1 MNPGFPGIPDL
12 NIPDHLPEHIKI
24 ALDMSDLVQLA
35 EEYEAMEASIA
46 ASEAG
51 PSQPR
56 KKRREIN
63 REREKGL
70 DKKQAGGYRSFTMMA
85 TMKITMNAPPTFLQF
100 KICNHATVKSNHV
113 RGPIWHNSA
122 TISLFSTKQSLDGRL
137 LKFHNSSLNSFV
149 RPLLAVEPGVEASI
163 SDENVVTVKNA
174 NVLVE
179 LQDDDKMQVKV
190 ELPGK
195 ETQIVFDKVLTNLA
209 RTAPP
214 VPGFRRQKGGKT
226 SKVPKSFLLS
236 IIGEDRVTKFVIQEI
251 VSSTMADYVKKS
263 NILVKDN
270 KVNTIQSLEE
280 LQSSFSPG
288 VDFGFNATLELEKPD
303 SQISSSDSS
312 EA

>member
-1 MNPGFPGIPDL
+1 MTS
-12 NIPDHLPEHIKI
+12 
-24 ALDMSDLVQLA
+24 MT
-35 EEYEAMEASIA
+35 
-46 ASEAG
+46 
-51 PSQPR
+51 
-56 KKRREIN
+56 
-63 REREKGL
+63 
-70 DKKQAGGYRSFTMMA
+70 GGHRSFTTMA
-85 TMKITMNAPPTFLQF
+85 TMKITMNASPTFTQF
-100 KICNHATVKSNHV
+100 KVCNHAIVKSNHV
-113 RGPIWHNSA
+113 LVPIWQNLA
-122 TISLFSTKQSLDGRL
+122 TVSLFSTSQSLDGRL
-137 LKFHNSSLNSFV
+137 LKSHNSHKSLNSFV
-149 RPLLAVEPGVEASI
+149 RPPLAVEPGVEASI
-163 SDENVVTVKNA
+163 SDENVVAVKNA

-195 ETQIVFDKVLTNLA
+195 ETQIVFDKVLANLA

-251 VSSTMADYVKKS
+251 VSSTVADYVKKN

-270 KVNTIQSLEE
+270 RVNTIQSLEE

-288 VDFGFNATLELEKPD
+288 IDFGFNATLELEKLD
-303 SQISSSDSS
+303 NQTSSSDSS

>member
-1 MNPGFPGIPDL
+1 
-12 NIPDHLPEHIKI
+12 
-24 ALDMSDLVQLA
+24 
-35 EEYEAMEASIA
+35 
-46 ASEAG
+46 
-51 PSQPR
+51 
-56 KKRREIN
+56 
-63 REREKGL
+63 
-70 DKKQAGGYRSFTMMA
+70 MA
-85 TMKITMNAPPTFLQF
+85 TMKITINHPPTFLQF
-100 KICNHATVKSNHV
+100 KLYNDAIITSGHV
-113 RGPIWHNSA
+113 RVPIWRNLA
-122 TISLFSTKQSLDGRL
+122 TTSLFSTKQSVDGRI
-137 LKFHNSSLNSFV
+137 LKSDNTHKSLNSFV
-149 RPLLAVEPGVEASI
+149 RPLLAVEPGVQASI

-179 LQDDDKMQVKV
+179 SQDDDKMQVKV

-251 VSSTMADYVKKS
+251 VSSTMADYVKKN
-263 NILVKDN
+263 NILVKEN
-270 KVNTIQSLEE
+270 RVNTIQSLEE

-288 VDFGFNATLELEKPD
+288 IDFGFNATLELEKPD
-303 SQISSSDSS
+303 DQPSSSDSS

>member
-1 MNPGFPGIPDL
+1 
-12 NIPDHLPEHIKI
+12 
-24 ALDMSDLVQLA
+24 
-35 EEYEAMEASIA
+35 
-46 ASEAG
+46 
-51 PSQPR
+51 
-56 KKRREIN
+56 
-63 REREKGL
+63 
-70 DKKQAGGYRSFTMMA
+70 MMA
-85 TMKITMNAPPTFLQF
+85 TMKITMNAPPTFPQF
-100 KICNHATVKSNHV
+100 KVCNHTTVKSSHV
-113 RGPIWHNSA
+113 RVPICHNLA
-122 TISLFSTKQSLDGRL
+122 TVNLFSTSQSLDGRL
-137 LKFHNSSLNSFV
+137 LKSHNSHKSLNPFV

-163 SDENVVTVKNA
+163 SDENLVTVKNA

-179 LQDDDKMQVKV
+179 LQDDDKMEVKV

-251 VSSTMADYVKKS
+251 VSSTMADYVKKN

-270 KVNTIQSLEE
+270 RINTIQSLEE

-288 VDFGFNATLELEKPD
+288 IDFGFNATLELEKPD
-303 SQISSSDSS
+303 NQTSSSDSS

>member
-1 MNPGFPGIPDL
+1 
-12 NIPDHLPEHIKI
+12 
-24 ALDMSDLVQLA
+24 
-35 EEYEAMEASIA
+35 
-46 ASEAG
+46 
-51 PSQPR
+51 
-56 KKRREIN
+56 
-63 REREKGL
+63 
-70 DKKQAGGYRSFTMMA
+70 MMA

-214 VPGFRRQKGGKT
+214 VPGFRRQKGVSLLHVDAHFQGKHPRLIQDFFQ
-226 SKVPKSFLLS
+226 VPKSFLLS

-288 VDFGFNATLELEKPD
+288 IDFGFNATLELEKPD